1 MLYIGASKSQYLF
14 FFFFV
19 RQTKK
24 PSRWFNSVMKLSV
37 VTLAPNESV
46 EKSRVVEFYLH
57 IRRALAIFVRALQ

>member
-1 MLYIGASKSQYLF
+1 
-14 FFFFV
+14 
-19 RQTKK
+19 
-24 PSRWFNSVMKLSV
+24 MKLSV